1 MQKRRFEYSFKV
13 DFGHCQNRRM
23 ELKGLRDWN
32 NQKVAEKNTRE
43 IIV

>member
-1 MQKRRFEYSFKV
+1 MQKRRLEYSLEV
-13 DFGHCQNRRM
+13 DFGYCQNRRM

-32 NQKVAEKNTRE
+32 NQKVAEKDTRE